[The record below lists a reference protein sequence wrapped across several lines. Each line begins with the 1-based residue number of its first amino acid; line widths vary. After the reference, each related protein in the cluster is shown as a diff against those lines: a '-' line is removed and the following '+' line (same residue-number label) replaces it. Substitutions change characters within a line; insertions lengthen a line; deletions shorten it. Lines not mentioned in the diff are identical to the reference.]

1 MLMHQLQP
9 DLQKRTEKSKI
20 YQASSSQ
27 KSFLLGKHFFKKK
40 RNLEELGTHQGEIAS
55 ESTLNMTICNP
66 QSTCNQT
73 DGNKSS
79 NAPAS

>member
-27 KSFLLGKHFFKKK
+27 KSFLLGKHLKK
-40 RNLEELGTHQGEIAS
+40 RGNLEKLGIHQGEITS